1 MFPIERR
8 EKIIENL
15 EQNGSITVEA
25 LAQKLEVTPT
35 TIRRDLKYLE
45 DNDRIT
51 RTFGGAVVKE
61 GLVEEIAVA
70 KKASAYQAEK
80 KRIAREAEKL
90 VEDGQTIVLDA
101 GTTNMELALLLARG
115 TKQISVVTDDILIAA
130 RLLEAPLVDVHC
142 TGGHVQK
149 DVGVCLGG
157 HAEAFFEGINADIAF
172 LGASAVDVEKGVSS
186 PSMEKAALKQQILEC
201 AREKVLLSDSSKFGR
216 VSFAKI
222 CGIDRFDRII
232 TDARLDP
239 ETEARLLETEIEWI
253 KA

>member
-157 HAEAFFEGINADIAF
+157 HAEAFFGGINADIAF

-186 PSMEKAALKQQILEC
+186 PSMEKAALKQPSWPPLISRPTAARYRPFIPAAGTLPWAC
-201 AREKVLLSDSSKFGR
+201 AKPWKAR
-216 VSFAKI
+216 VSA
-222 CGIDRFDRII
+222 CWMRSS
-232 TDARLDP
+232 LLP
-239 ETEARLLETEIEWI
+239 CTES
-253 KA
+253 